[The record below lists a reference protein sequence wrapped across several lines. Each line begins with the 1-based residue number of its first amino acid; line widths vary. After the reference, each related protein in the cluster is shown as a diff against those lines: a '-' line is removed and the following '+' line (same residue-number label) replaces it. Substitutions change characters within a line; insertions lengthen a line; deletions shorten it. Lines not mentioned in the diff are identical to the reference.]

1 VTFVSRGPGKARY
14 RPRPRL
20 ADKRK
25 SIFSG
30 FCMKTRNY
38 APALRR
44 TSGTRELHNNFFRI
58 LHLLAFISHGTARQ
72 ARRLCGEGRCELGAP
87 AAAVSEERSGR
98 ACATLRSLCG
108 RDGGRGGMGDWLSG
122 RAPRSHRG
130 GHWFDPSIAH
140 HKCLVRPSS
149 SSVPLGVG
157 LCRWGACAVRG
168 GQAPSGGLRRTGRA
182 RQNRPI
188 RGGRLGARRSRRRRV
203 PCDR

>member
-58 LHLLAFISHGTARQ
+58 LHLLAFISLGAARQ
-72 ARRLCGEGRCELGAP
+72 ARRLGGEGRCELGAR

-108 RDGGRGGMGDWLSG
+108 RDSGRSGMGDWLSG

-140 HKCLVRPSS
+140 HSCLLRSPSS
-149 SSVPLGVG
+149 PVPLGVPAPLG
-157 LCRWGACAVRG
+157 VARP
-168 GQAPSGGLRRTGRA
+168 PSGGLRRTGRA